1 MVNTNTNATPASA
14 LFTGILGEHNTLIAG
29 TVGSGKTVL
38 ENGVIYTLLK
48 HYDPLSAQMAIID
61 PKQFELRHFRNVAHC
76 RAYADTPEGAL
87 RVLDAVE
94 SVREFRSDYMK
105 KRNLRKWSGSQ
116 VYLFIDELADLMTGQ
131 PKFSREFTEKLVK
144 IMQLGRAL
152 SIHVIALTQQ
162 PRREVTPAR
171 LQVNFTCNVALH
183 CRSAIESRQVIGEAG
198 AESLPMYGQC
208 IVSAAGGNRLYNVP
222 MVSDTEI
229 ERAIAYWSPT
239 NRK

>member
-1 MVNTNTNATPASA
+1 MIHTQASPAPGSA

-48 HYDPLSAQMAIID
+48 HYDPLSAQIAIID
-61 PKQFELRHFRNVAHC
+61 PKQFELRHWSRVAHC

-94 SVREFRSDYMK
+94 GVREFRSDYMK
-105 KRNLRKWSGSQ
+105 KRNLRKWNGSQ

-152 SIHVIALTQQ
+152 NIHVIALTQQ

-183 CRSAIESRQVIGEAG
+183 CRSAIESRQIIGEAG
-198 AESLPMYGQC
+198 AENLPVYGKC
-208 IVSAAGGNRLYNVP
+208 IVSAAGYNKIYNVP
-222 MVSDTEI
+222 MISDSEI
-229 ERAIAYWSPT
+229 DKAVAFWAT
-239 NRK
+239 KRK